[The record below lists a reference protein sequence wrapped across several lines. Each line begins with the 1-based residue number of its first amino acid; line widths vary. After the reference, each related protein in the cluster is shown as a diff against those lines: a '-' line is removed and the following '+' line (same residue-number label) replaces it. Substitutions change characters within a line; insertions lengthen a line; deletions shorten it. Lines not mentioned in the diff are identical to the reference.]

1 MIEQLMQLVTMRQAE
16 LQVSLAKGTPITW
29 DAYQRMVG
37 EHQGLQYAL
46 DMIDNM
52 LEEEKN
58 LD

>member
-16 LQVSLAKGTPITW
+16 LQVCLARGTPITW